1 MNRFA
6 LAAKDLQ
13 IIKLVENIRLRNNQE
28 SVDDIENNDDNPNKD
43 FHQVSRYKTENED
56 AGRSK

>member
-13 IIKLVENIRLRNNQE
+13 IIKLVENIRLGNHQE

-43 FHQVSRYKTENED
+43 FHQDSRY
-56 AGRSK
+56 

>member
-6 LAAKDLQ
+6 LTAKDLQ
-13 IIKLVENIRLRNNQE
+13 IINLVGNIRSGNHPE
-28 SVDDIENNDDNPNKD
+28 SVDDIENNDDNPNKV
-43 FHQVSRYKTENED
+43 FHQYDGYLTENEY